1 MLRKSG
7 ASFLEISPSIRN
19 MVFLLD
25 GLWCIIWLISE
36 SKQTMRTGDI
46 MVVTFCGHS
55 HCPDTP
61 ELRAWLV
68 SCVEELIA
76 EGADK
81 FYLGGYGDFDRIA
94 ASVVWKL
101 KDKYPHIESVLVLAY
116 LGREVD
122 ADKYDRAM
130 HPPIESVPKR
140 FAITARNRWL
150 VENSD
155 VLVAYVILD
164 SGGAADTRRY
174 AKRKKKQIINYKM
187 EVTK

>member
-1 MLRKSG
+1 
-7 ASFLEISPSIRN
+7 
-19 MVFLLD
+19 
-25 GLWCIIWLISE
+25 
-36 SKQTMRTGDI
+36 MRAGDV
-46 MVVTFCGHS
+46 MTVTFCGHRR
-55 HCPDTP
+55 CPDSP
-61 ELRAWLV
+61 ELRLWLI
-68 SCVEELIA
+68 SCVEALIA

-116 LGREVD
+116 LGREVN
-122 ADKYDRAM
+122 ADKYDRTM
-130 HPPIESVPKR
+130 YPPIESAPKR

-150 VENSD
+150 VANSD

-174 AKRKKKQIINYKM
+174 ARRKEKRIINYKL